1 MSTKAKRYLML
12 LVAVGLIAVAAGG
25 SGTFASFTA
34 QATQSGNT
42 FETGSL
48 ILSETSNAETA
59 CFSSAGTD
67 NVNDSCS
74 AIFTGGDVLFNAGD
88 TAITGHLTLNN
99 TGSISPAALNWYAPK
114 LDTLGALDPLG
125 AVCQSVQYTPT
136 GDTSGIN
143 IFHGNGN
150 LCTGLQLQIQETT
163 SNTFGT
169 PTASCVFPASGSAC
183 NTNFGSPSTL
193 PTVASPLGAG
203 TLTNGTPRFFKIT
216 LKFPGA
222 HGDATGADN
231 QYMALKSYFDL
242 TWRIE
247 Q

>member
-1 MSTKAKRYLML
+1 MSKKTKRYLML

-34 QATQSGNT
+34 QVTQSANT

-48 ILSETSNAETA
+48 VLSEKSNAATA
-59 CFSSAGTD
+59 CFSSAGTG
-67 NVNDSCS
+67 NVNDACS

-88 TAITGHLTLNN
+88 TAITGQLTLNN
-99 TGSISPAALNWYAPK
+99 TGSISPAQLKWYAPA
-114 LDTLGALDPLG
+114 LNASGALDPLG
-125 AVCQSVQYTPT
+125 SVCQSVQYTPS
-136 GDTSGIN
+136 GDTSGAN
-143 IFHGNGN
+143 IFHGTGD

-163 SNTFGT
+163 TNSFGT
-169 PTASCVFPASGSAC
+169 PTSSCVFPASGSAC
-183 NTNFGSPSTL
+183 GTNFASPSTL
-193 PTVASPLGAG
+193 PTVASPLAAG
-203 TLTNGTPRFFKIT
+203 TLANGTPRFFKIT
-216 LKFPGA
+216 LKFPGTN
-222 HGDATGADN
+222 GDHTGVDN